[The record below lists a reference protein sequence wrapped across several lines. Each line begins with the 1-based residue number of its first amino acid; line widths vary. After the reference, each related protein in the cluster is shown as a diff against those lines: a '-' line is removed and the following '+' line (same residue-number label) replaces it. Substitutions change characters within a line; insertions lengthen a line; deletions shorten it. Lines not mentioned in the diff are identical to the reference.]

1 MNNTNMNKAFQLL
14 NLDIKVPEKLLEDL
28 RYKMSNYGTFEKQLK
43 SKDLFN
49 YIKTSKNYEI
59 FKEYKNNDEHKNNY
73 KYFSHGIRHADNVT
87 IFAYY
92 IAEKERYSERDIRL
106 ILEAARN
113 HDIGRTNDWE
123 EGNHGFAGA
132 EKYSKDT
139 LKDNELQIV
148 KFLIAA
154 HDLPRVDDVKKLA
167 QTTFKDSVEKIEKL
181 FNMANIIRDADAL
194 DRTRFPIIIDSYI
207 NPRYLIH
214 NCAKEIIE
222 VAQILNYRENEIR

>member
-28 RYKMSNYGTFEKQLK
+28 RYKISNYGALEKQLK
-43 SKDLFN
+43 AKDLFN
-49 YIKTSKNYEI
+49 YIKESKNYEL

-92 IAEKERYSERDIRL
+92 IAEKEKYSEREIRL
-106 ILEAARN
+106 IMEAARN

-123 EGNHGFAGA
+123 EWNHGFAGA
-132 EKYSKDT
+132 EKYNNDKLS
-139 LKDNELQIV
+139 NIELQIV

-154 HDLPRVDDVKKLA
+154 HDLPRVEEVKKLA
-167 QTTFKDSVEKIEKL
+167 EKSFKNSTEKIEKL
-181 FNMANIIRDADAL
+181 FNMANVIRDADAL
-194 DRTRFPIIIDSYI
+194 DRTRFSIIIDSYL
-207 NPRYLIH
+207 NPRYLIN